1 MIPVL
6 NDLKEYLEIAES
18 GYKVKANCPA
28 DKLEELKKM
37 NDEYTQNMGEPL
49 FVFDTEKG

>member
-1 MIPVL
+1 MIPVMNEL
-6 NDLKEYLEIAES
+6 MKYLEMTEN

-28 DKLEELKKM
+28 DKLAELMKM